1 MTPQASAM
9 TGTRGEKVAL
19 CDVAVRAVL
28 TDLFSE
34 VSITQTYRNDEAV
47 NIEAVYTFP
56 LALDAVLLAL
66 EVRLGERGLKGV
78 VVEKKAAEERYEEA
92 ISAGDAAVML
102 EAIEPGLYTLN
113 LGNLLPGE
121 SATITYRYALLYR
134 WAGDQLRF
142 FLPTTIAPRYGAM
155 PLLPHQLPQASLT
168 VENRFSLQVEISGSL
183 GGAQFTCPSHAV
195 TLAKSAGKVV
205 LSLTQAKAVMDRD
218 FILNLKAPNATRSF
232 VMCGADGEGMAA
244 VASFQPFFPGL
255 RTPRPLNLAIV
266 VDCSG
271 SMQGDSIEQA
281 RQALGRMLEALKP
294 EDKLNM
300 IAFGNATKTLA
311 DKPLLCNKTNLARA
325 RAFARQLQADMGGTE
340 IGAALA
346 ATYATLSGVDAADI
360 FLVTD
365 GEVGTWQPVVE
376 QAQQTGHRIFTVGVG
391 AAVSEAFVRGLAQA
405 TGGECE
411 LVSPTEGMAERVL
424 RHFERMRAPKATRVA
439 LHWPQ
444 GALDLNPGTIGA
456 LFEGDTVIASARF
469 DQAAIAGEVVLEI
482 ETAEGDIARQALT
495 LHAPAAAGADALSSV
510 ARLAAAMR
518 LKTQAPEAGLATAL
532 RYRLMSPWTNTL
544 VIAERAEEQKAQELP
559 ALRQVPHTLAAG
571 WGGTG
576 RHLAMC
582 ASAPSVG
589 ADYSMLP
596 GADAMRLAD
605 AQGGHA
611 DSYSIQ
617 RQMVQPGAALAPP
630 FDLLVGL
637 VNADPRQL
645 ATHEPID
652 LLDLAGLTAEFDDLF
667 SHAQDLGLNAKAIAT
682 VLLAELLAGPLRKH
696 LSAAAQVEVR
706 QLHERAQRIIEAL
719 ENIERH
725 VAGLAQSIEAGAGNA
740 VLQPQRAD
748 EIRQAL
754 AHLPKP
760 GELLRH
766 IKERVR
772 RTTQRIR
779 RHQPGQTSGALA

>member
-9 TGTRGEKVAL
+9 TGSRGEKVAL
-19 CDVAVRAVL
+19 CDVTVSAAL
-28 TDLFSE
+28 TDLLSE

-56 LALDAVLLAL
+56 LALDAVLLEL
-66 EVRLGERGLKGV
+66 EVRIGERVLKGM
-78 VVEKKAAEERYEEA
+78 VVEKTAAEERYEEA
-92 ISAGDAAVML
+92 MSEGDTAVML
-102 EAIEPGLYTLN
+102 EAVEPGLYTMN
-113 LGNLLPGE
+113 VGNLLPGE

-155 PLLPHQLPQASLT
+155 PLLPHQVPQASLT
-168 VENRFSLQVEISGSL
+168 VENAFSLQVEIAGSL
-183 GGAQFTCPSHAV
+183 GSAQFTCPSHAV
-195 TLAKSAGKVV
+195 TLAKACGKVV
-205 LSLTQAKAVMDRD
+205 LSFKQTKAVMDRD

-232 VMCGADGEGMAA
+232 VMCGADGAGTAA

-255 RTPRPLNLAIV
+255 RQPQPLNLAIV

-271 SMQGDSIEQA
+271 SMGGDSIEQA
-281 RQALGRMLEALKP
+281 RQALDGILEALKP
-294 EDKLNM
+294 DDRVSLV
-300 IAFGNATKTLA
+300 AFGNATKTLA
-311 DKPLLCNKTNLARA
+311 DKPLMCNKTNLAKA
-325 RAFARQLQADMGGTE
+325 RSFARQLQADMGGTE
-340 IGAALA
+340 IGAALG
-346 ATYATLSGVDAADI
+346 ATYTALSGVDAADI

-365 GEVGTWQPVVE
+365 GEVGSWQPVVE
-376 QAQQTGHRIFTVGVG
+376 QAKQTDHRIFTVGVG
-391 AAVSEAFVRGLAQA
+391 AAVSEAFVRGLAEA

-411 LVSPTEGMAERVL
+411 LVAPAEGMAERVL
-424 RHFERMRAPKATRVA
+424 RHFERMRAPKATRVT

-444 GALDLNPGTIGA
+444 GAVDLYPGAIGA
-456 LFEGDTVIASARF
+456 VFEGDTVIASARF
-469 DQAAIAGEVVLEI
+469 DHAALAGEVTLEI

-495 LHAPAAAGADALSSV
+495 IHAPAAAGADAFSTV
-510 ARLAAAMR
+510 ARVAAALR
-518 LKTQAPEAGLATAL
+518 LKTQAPAAGLASAL

-576 RHLAMC
+576 RHLAMY
-582 ASAPSVG
+582 ASAPSAG

-611 DSYSIQ
+611 DSYMIQ
-617 RQMVQPGAALAPP
+617 HQMIQPGAALAPP

-637 VNADPRQL
+637 VNADPLQL

-652 LLDLAGLTAEFDDLF
+652 LLGLAGLTAEFDDLF
-667 SHAQDLGLNAKAIAT
+667 SHAQDLGLNVKAIAAI
-682 VLLAELLAGPLRKH
+682 LLAELLAGPLREH
-696 LSAAAQVEVR
+696 LCAAAQVEVR
-706 QLHERAQRIIEAL
+706 QLQERAQRIIEAL

-725 VAGLAQSIEAGAGNA
+725 VAGLAQSIERGAGNA
-740 VLQPQRAD
+740 VLQAQRAD

-766 IKERVR
+766 IKERM
-772 RTTQRIR
+772 R
-779 RHQPGQTSGALA
+779 RHQPGQTSRALA